1 VCTFVREQAEN
12 FMNDPHADRWQRLE
26 NSILRGP
33 GQLDAATRAALASG
47 HDIPDPL
54 AAYAE
59 KVARHAYKVT
69 DGDIAALLAASYSE
83 DQLFEATL
91 SVALGAAQMRLRAGL
106 DALRAA
112 DRANGE
118 EE

>member
-1 VCTFVREQAEN
+1 
-12 FMNDPHADRWQRLE
+12 MNDPYARQWQRLE
-26 NSILRGP
+26 DIILRGP
-33 GQLDAATRAALASG
+33 GQLDAATRASLASG
-47 HDIPDPL
+47 HNIPEPL

-59 KVARHAYKVT
+59 KVAHHAYKVT
-69 DGDIAALLAASYSE
+69 DDDIAALLAAGYSE

-91 SVALGAAQMRLRAGL
+91 SVALGAAHIRLQAGL

-112 DRANGE
+112 SGTHRE

>member
-1 VCTFVREQAEN
+1 
-12 FMNDPHADRWQRLE
+12 MNDPHADRWRRLE
-26 NSILRGP
+26 TSILSGP
-33 GQLDAATRAALASG
+33 GQLDAATRAALVSG
-47 HDIPDPL
+47 HDIPAPL

-59 KVARHAYKVT
+59 KVARYAYKVT
-69 DGDIAALLAASYSE
+69 DGDIAALLAAGYTD

-112 DRANGE
+112 TGANGKE
-118 EE
+118 G